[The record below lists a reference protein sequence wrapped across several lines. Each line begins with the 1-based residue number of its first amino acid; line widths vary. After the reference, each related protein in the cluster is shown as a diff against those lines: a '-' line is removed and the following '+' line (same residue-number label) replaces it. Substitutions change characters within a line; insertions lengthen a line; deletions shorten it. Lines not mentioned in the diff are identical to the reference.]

1 MAARSC
7 KSSQTLMEDCTAC
20 LQDFPLDIGSGQ
32 IINEPLKLLLFC
44 QSNDL
49 VEKVLA
55 AIKCMQACRGLPG
68 AETEGSKDMTSLA
81 SEVDMAQTAVK
92 NLVVPAL
99 EMVAAALEGSSTP
112 GVATSVTVTS
122 VCSANVLKHCWK
134 LARACKAGQG
144 DDYKFSVT
152 FLIRLIR
159 LIRLNHLNLNNL
171 I

>member
-1 MAARSC
+1 
-7 KSSQTLMEDCTAC
+7 
-20 LQDFPLDIGSGQ
+20 
-32 IINEPLKLLLFC
+32 
-44 QSNDL
+44 
-49 VEKVLA
+49 
-55 AIKCMQACRGLPG
+55 MQACSGLPG

>member
-55 AIKCMQACRGLPG
+55 AIK
-68 AETEGSKDMTSLA
+68 
-81 SEVDMAQTAVK
+81 
-92 NLVVPAL
+92 
-99 EMVAAALEGSSTP
+99 
-112 GVATSVTVTS
+112 
-122 VCSANVLKHCWK
+122 
-134 LARACKAGQG
+134 
-144 DDYKFSVT
+144 
-152 FLIRLIR
+152 
-159 LIRLNHLNLNNL
+159 
-171 I
+171 